1 MNRNKT
7 AAIALVL
14 GLVTLGLYAPVLG
27 HAFIDFYDDVYVTA
41 NPMVREGWNGR
52 AFAWAWTTGHA
63 ANWHP
68 LTWLSHITDC
78 SLFGLQPAGHHA
90 TSALLHAANTV
101 LLFLLL
107 RRMTGAIWRSAIVA
121 ALFGWH
127 PLHVES
133 VAWVA
138 ERKDVLSTFFFL
150 LTIWAYLRYAEDF
163 RFQIS
168 HFKLFYGL
176 SLSLFAM
183 GLMCK
188 PMLVTLPF
196 VLCLLDYWPLERFS
210 PGAFIR
216 LVLEKL
222 PFL

>member
-1 MNRNKT
+1 MKEIPAPR
-7 AAIALVL
+7 AAIPDQATMTLGFVL
-14 GLVTLGLYAPVLG
+14 ALVTLGLYAPVLG
-27 HAFIDFYDDVYVTA
+27 HDFIDFDDDTYVTA
-41 NPMVREGWNGR
+41 NPMVQEGWTWRG
-52 AFAWAWTTGHA
+52 FGWAWTTGHA

-107 RRMTGAIWRSAIVA
+107 RRMTGAVWRAAAVA

-138 ERKDVLSTFFFL
+138 ERKDVLSAFFFF
-150 LTIWAYLRYAEDF
+150 LTIWAYVRYAEP
-163 RFQIS
+163 RTLS
-168 HFKLFYGL
+168 GSNFKF
-176 SLSLFAM
+176 
-183 GLMCK
+183 
-188 PMLVTLPF
+188 
-196 VLCLLDYWPLERFS
+196 
-210 PGAFIR
+210 
-216 LVLEKL
+216 
-222 PFL
+222 